1 MRCPKCGYI
10 SFDYQNICRK
20 CNKDIGDAVTEVNG
34 TVCEA
39 LPPAFLQL
47 GTKKPFRAQP
57 LAPEAIDPE
66 IELADSVPEFGVREG
81 IDTDFVL
88 GDEETALTDDKEELV
103 MDLDDLS
110 EVSPR
115 EEYTLDLEESSGI
128 EPDLPTLDFGDLD
141 ISDLAP
147 PDKEQP
153 ASPQF
158 EEELQLTT
166 PEPVAALSEN
176 SPPQAKTLAPKSAG
190 LEDLFLNGLNLD
202 SPPKSGADIAPDER
216 YSPSVKTGTVLDKF
230 DIDLGEL
237 FEQNKK

>member
-1 MRCPKCGYI
+1 LD
-10 SFDYQNICRK
+10 S
-20 CNKDIGDAVTEVNG
+20 E
-34 TVCEA
+34 
-39 LPPAFLQL
+39 
-47 GTKKPFRAQP
+47 
-57 LAPEAIDPE
+57 PE
-66 IELADSVPEFGVREG
+66 IGVREG

-88 GDEETALTDDKEELV
+88 GDEETAPVEDNEELV
-103 MDLDDLS
+103 MDLDEFT

-115 EEYTLDLEESSGI
+115 EEYTLELNKESSGI
-128 EPDLPTLDFGDLD
+128 EADLPTLDFGDLD

-158 EEELQLTT
+158 EEELELTP

-176 SPPQAKTLAPKSAG
+176 SPPQAKTPTPKSAG
-190 LEDLFLNGLNLD
+190 LEDLLLNGLNLD
-202 SPPKSGADIAPDER
+202 SPPKSGADLAPGKR
-216 YSPSVKTGTVLDKF
+216 YSPSVKTGTALDKF